1 MAGAESSKV
10 SIYAALAAN
19 IAIGIAKFVGAAISG
34 SSAMLSEGVHSV
46 VDSVNELLLLYGIR
60 QSEIAP
66 DEQFPLGRG
75 QELYFWSLMVAVLI
89 FALGGGVS
97 IYEGIDSFENPEVGG
112 RAIVSYIV
120 LGVAAIFEGTALTIS
135 IRQFNKTYPR
145 KAEVSLWQA
154 IRDSKDPSAFIVI
167 VEDAAALVGIA
178 IAFAGVMLTQLLGN
192 ALYDGIASMVI
203 GLLLIVVAIVL
214 VSETKGLLVGESASQ
229 AVRESIKTI
238 VKSDTAVF
246 NMGPPIT
253 LHLGP
258 RDILLVMNIEFQND
272 LSADD
277 IEAAVRRIEINIR
290 TNHDAIKRI
299 FIEAASLNDEAQ
311 APASLD
317 MKGEQDC

>member
-19 IAIGIAKFVGAAISG
+19 IAIGIAKFVGASISG

-167 VEDAAALVGIA
+167 VEDAAALVGIT
-178 IAFAGVMLTQLLGN
+178 IAFGGVMLTQIFQN
-192 ALYDGIASMVI
+192 SLYDGIASMII
-203 GLLLIVVAIVL
+203 GFLLIVVAIVL
-214 VSETKGLLVGESASQ
+214 VSETKGLLVGESASL
-229 AVRESIKTI
+229 AVRESITTI
-238 VKSDTAVF
+238 VKSDAAVS
-246 NMGPPIT
+246 NMGAPIT

-277 IEAAVRRIEINIR
+277 IEVAVHRIETHIR
-290 TNHDAIKRI
+290 TTHAEVKRI
-299 FIEAASLNDEAQ
+299 FIEAAALAAEAQ
-311 APASLD
+311 ASNGLETPE
-317 MKGEQDC
+317 EQQL

>member
-60 QSEIAP
+60 QSQAAP

-89 FALGGGVS
+89 FALGGGIS
-97 IYEGIDSFENPEVGG
+97 IYEGFDSLEHPEVGG
-112 RAIVSYIV
+112 QAIVSYVV
-120 LGVAAIFEGTALTIS
+120 LGVAAIFEGTALAIS
-135 IRQFNKTYPR
+135 IREFNKTYPR

-154 IRDSKDPSAFIVI
+154 IRDSKDPSSFIVI

-178 IAFAGVMLTQLLGN
+178 IAFAGVMLTQIFQN
-192 ALYDGIASMVI
+192 SLYDGIASIVI
-203 GLLLIVVAIVL
+203 GILLTVVAILL
-214 VSETKGLLVGESASQ
+214 VSETKGLLVGESASK
-229 AVRESIKTI
+229 AIRESIKSI
-238 VKSDTAVF
+238 VKSDDAVSD
-246 NMGPPIT
+246 MGPPIT

-258 RDILLVMNIEFQND
+258 RDVLLAMNIEFRND

-277 IEAAVRRIEINIR
+277 IEAAVRRIEKSIR
-290 TNHDAIKRI
+290 TTHDEINRI
-299 FIEAASLNDEAQ
+299 FIEAADMADEV
-311 APASLD
+311 
-317 MKGEQDC
+317 

>member
-10 SIYAALAAN
+10 SIYAALGAN

-34 SSAMLSEGVHSV
+34 SSAMLSEGIHSV

-66 DEQFPLGRG
+66 DEKFPLGRG

-89 FALGGGVS
+89 FALGGGIS
-97 IYEGIDSFENPEVGG
+97 IYEGFDSFGHPEVGG
-112 RAIVSYIV
+112 HAIVSYIV

-154 IRDSKDPSAFIVI
+154 IRDSKDPSSFIVI
-167 VEDAAALVGIA
+167 VEDAAALVGIT
-178 IAFAGVMLTQLLGN
+178 IAFTGVMLTQIFQN
-192 ALYDGIASMVI
+192 SLYDGLASIVI
-203 GLLLIVVAIVL
+203 GVLLTVVAILL
-214 VSETKGLLVGESASQ
+214 VAETKGLLVGESASK
-229 AVRESIKTI
+229 AVRESIKSI
-238 VKSDTAVF
+238 VKSDDAVSA
-246 NMGPPIT
+246 MGPPIT

-258 RDILLVMNIEFQND
+258 RDIMLAMNIEFCNN

-277 IEAAVRRIEINIR
+277 IEVAVRRIEKSIR
-290 TNHDAIKRI
+290 TTHEEVTRI
-299 FIEAASLNDEAQ
+299 FIEAAPIAEEA
-311 APASLD
+311 
-317 MKGEQDC
+317 

>member
-60 QSEIAP
+60 QSQAAP

-89 FALGGGVS
+89 FALGGGIS
-97 IYEGIDSFENPEVGG
+97 IYEGFDSLEHPEVGG
-112 RAIVSYIV
+112 QAIVSYVV
-120 LGVAAIFEGTALTIS
+120 LGVAAVFEGTALAIS
-135 IRQFNKTYPR
+135 IREFNKTYPR
-145 KAEVSLWQA
+145 KVEVSLWQA
-154 IRDSKDPSAFIVI
+154 IRDSKDPSSFIVI

-178 IAFAGVMLTQLLGN
+178 IAFAGVMLTQIFQN
-192 ALYDGIASMVI
+192 SLYDGIASIVI
-203 GLLLIVVAIVL
+203 GILLTVVAILL
-214 VSETKGLLVGESASQ
+214 VSETKGLLVGESASK
-229 AVRESIKTI
+229 AIRESIKSI
-238 VKSDTAVF
+238 VKSDDAVSD
-246 NMGPPIT
+246 MGPPIT

-258 RDILLVMNIEFQND
+258 RDVLLAMNIEFRND

-277 IEAAVRRIEINIR
+277 IEAAVRRIEKSIR
-290 TNHDAIKRI
+290 TTHDEINRI
-299 FIEAASLNDEAQ
+299 FIEAADMADEV
-311 APASLD
+311 
-317 MKGEQDC
+317 

>member
-19 IAIGIAKFVGAAISG
+19 IAIGIAKFVGAAISD

-60 QSEIAP
+60 QSQAAP

-89 FALGGGVS
+89 FALGGGIS
-97 IYEGIDSFENPEVGG
+97 IYEGFDSLEHPEVGG
-112 RAIVSYIV
+112 QAIVSYVV
-120 LGVAAIFEGTALTIS
+120 LGVAAIFEGTALAIS
-135 IRQFNKTYPR
+135 IREFNKTYPR

-154 IRDSKDPSAFIVI
+154 IRDSKDPSSFIVI

-178 IAFAGVMLTQLLGN
+178 IAFAGVMLTQIFQN
-192 ALYDGIASMVI
+192 SLYDGIASIVI
-203 GLLLIVVAIVL
+203 GILLTVVAILL
-214 VSETKGLLVGESASQ
+214 VSETKGLLVGESASK
-229 AVRESIKTI
+229 AIRESIKSI
-238 VKSDTAVF
+238 VKSDDAVSD
-246 NMGPPIT
+246 MGPPIT

-258 RDILLVMNIEFQND
+258 RDVLLAMNIEFRND

-277 IEAAVRRIEINIR
+277 IEAAVRRIEKSIR
-290 TNHDAIKRI
+290 TTHDEINRI
-299 FIEAASLNDEAQ
+299 FIEAADMADEV
-311 APASLD
+311 
-317 MKGEQDC
+317 